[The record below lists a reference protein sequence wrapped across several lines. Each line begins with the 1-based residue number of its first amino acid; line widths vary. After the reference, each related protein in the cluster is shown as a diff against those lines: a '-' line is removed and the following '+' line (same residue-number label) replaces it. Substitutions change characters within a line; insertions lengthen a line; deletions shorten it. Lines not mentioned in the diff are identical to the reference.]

1 MPDQDSSSDRVV
13 APRQRRSQAER
24 REETRRRAIDAAI
37 ACLAEEGYA
46 ATTTITVASR
56 ANISR
61 GGMLHHFPTKTD
73 LIVAVMQE
81 IEQRMHMMR
90 RDEIMRYPRGMERF
104 LALTDVTWATMAAPE
119 MMASLEILMAQRGDE
134 ALEERLSDVADD
146 LDDFQ
151 LEGTQRIAKAAGIES
166 KELVEAMHTLHQA
179 AFRGLMIERLITRKP
194 EKIDAALDLL
204 RWYKRVIADRM
215 LSEASKTVA

>member
-1 MPDQDSSSDRVV
+1 MMSEENSP
-13 APRQRRSQAER
+13 AACAPPRQRRSQAER

-46 ATTTITVASR
+46 ATTTITVAKR

-73 LIVAVMQE
+73 LIVSVMQE
-81 IEQRMHMMR
+81 IEQRVHMMR
-90 RDEIMRYPRGMERF
+90 RDEILRYPKGVERF

-134 ALEERLSDVADD
+134 ALEERLIDVADD
-146 LDDFQ
+146 LDHFQ
-151 LEGTQRIAKAAGIES
+151 LEGTQRIARAAGIENDD
-166 KELVEAMHTLHQA
+166 LVEAMHTLHQA

-204 RWYKRVIADRM
+204 RWYKRVFADRM
-215 LSEASKTVA
+215 LNEASEQKA